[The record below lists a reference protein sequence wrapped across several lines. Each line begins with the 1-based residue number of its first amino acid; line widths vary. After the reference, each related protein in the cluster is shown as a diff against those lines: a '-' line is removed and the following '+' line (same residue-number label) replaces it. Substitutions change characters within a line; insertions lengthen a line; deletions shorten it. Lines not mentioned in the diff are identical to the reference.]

1 MTMTAARMM
10 PLHGARLHRRYL
22 AAGARAFELLSG
34 AAPPQ
39 AQGLQRASPALWL
52 SDPRVD
58 EHGWHAGELILPSG
72 RRLVLT
78 LPDDTPQSAQA
89 WAN

>member
-1 MTMTAARMM
+1 MTAARLI
-10 PLHGARLHRRYL
+10 PLHGARLLRRYL
-22 AAGARAFELLSG
+22 AAGVLAFELLWG

-39 AQGLQRASPALWL
+39 SQGLQRDSPALWL

-58 EHGWHAGELILPSG
+58 EHGWHAGELILTSR

-78 LPDDTPQSAQA
+78 VPEDLPLSEQP
-89 WAN
+89 WIN

>member
-1 MTMTAARMM
+1 MTMLATRLI
-10 PLHGARLHRRYL
+10 PLHGARLLRRYL
-22 AAGARAFELLSG
+22 AAGVLAFELLWG

-58 EHGWHAGELILPSG
+58 EHGWHAGELILTSG

>member
-1 MTMTAARMM
+1 MAAARLI
-10 PLHGARLHRRYL
+10 PLHGARLLRRYL
-22 AAGARAFELLSG
+22 AAGVLAFELLWG

-39 AQGLQRASPALWL
+39 SQGLQRDSPALWL

-58 EHGWHAGELILPSG
+58 EHGWHAGELILAPG

-78 LPDDTPQSAQA
+78 LPDEAPQPAQP

>member
-1 MTMTAARMM
+1 MAAARLI
-10 PLHGARLHRRYL
+10 PLHGARLLRRYL
-22 AAGARAFELLSG
+22 AAGVLAFELLWG

-39 AQGLQRASPALWL
+39 SQGLQRDSPALWL

-58 EHGWHAGELILPSG
+58 EHGWHAGEQILAPG

-78 LPDDTPQSAQA
+78 VPEDLPLSEQP
-89 WAN
+89 WIN

>member
-1 MTMTAARMM
+1 MTMTAARLI
-10 PLHGARLHRRYL
+10 PVHGARLVRRYL
-22 AAGARAFELLSG
+22 AAGVLAFELLCG

-39 AQGLQRASPALWL
+39 AQGLQRASPALRL
-52 SDPRVD
+52 SDSRVD
-58 EHGWHAGELILPSG
+58 QHGWHAGELILTSG

-89 WAN
+89 GAN

>member
-1 MTMTAARMM
+1 MTMRAAMLTR
-10 PLHGARLHRRYL
+10 LHGAPLLRRYL
-22 AAGARAFELLSG
+22 AAGALAFELLWSTS
-34 AAPPQ
+34 PPQ
-39 AQGLQRASPALWL
+39 DHRLQRASPALWL

-58 EHGWHAGELILPSG
+58 ENGWHAGELILTSG

-78 LPDDTPQSAQA
+78 LPDDTSLPAQP